1 VLSHDQVEAVLMR
14 RAGYEVRVLAE
25 EGGSFEQNPPTLI
38 EFIRRDLRWCQG
50 NMQYWHFLAMRGL
63 RPVSRYQLGF
73 AILMFLGSPAWMGL
87 LVLGTAAVA
96 LGGSPGAF
104 IRPDAGLTLFVIV
117 LIMWFAPNIATAI
130 DVLARPQLRRA
141 FGGGLRFTLSA
152 VAQTIFVLLLLPIM
166 WFGHTLFLA
175 RLLLGRSVGW
185 TVQARDDHEVPWW
198 LAARQLWPQTVL
210 GLWTMSV
217 LALTVPAAIPYALF
231 IAGGL
236 LLAIPFAVL
245 TAAPRLGRALVRVG
259 FCRLPEETAP
269 PAELAALGL
278 PAIELSIAAARS
290 LVLGE
295 RLRSAGGV
303 LRSLRIYY
311 LDRRRSAAM
320 VRLYGAFIKSGDL
333 VFDVGAHVGDRIAA
347 FRKLG
352 ARVIAVEPQPAVIKV
367 LRLLYG
373 RDGAVTIEPRA
384 IGRGDGTLTLTLNL
398 ANPTVSTA
406 SPSFMQAAA
415 GAPGWEGQVWSRTIR
430 VPVTTLDALIAR
442 HGAPVFIK
450 IDVEGFEAEA
460 LAGLTRP
467 VAALSFEF
475 TTIARDVAAA
485 CIERCCALGYAR
497 FNAAL
502 GESQTFV
509 HFGWRSGAEIAAW
522 LEGLPDAANSGDI
535 YALLP

>member
-1 VLSHDQVEAVLMR
+1 V
-14 RAGYEVRVLAE
+14 
-25 EGGSFEQNPPTLI
+25 F
-38 EFIRRDLRWCQG
+38 
-50 NMQYWHFLAMRGL
+50 
-63 RPVSRYQLGF
+63 
-73 AILMFLGSPAWMGL
+73 
-87 LVLGTAAVA
+87 
-96 LGGSPGAF
+96 
-104 IRPDAGLTLFVIV
+104 
-117 LIMWFAPNIATAI
+117 
-130 DVLARPQLRRA
+130 
-141 FGGGLRFTLSA
+141 
-152 VAQTIFVLLLLPIM
+152 
-166 WFGHTLFLA
+166 
-175 RLLLGRSVGW
+175 
-185 TVQARDDHEVPWW
+185 
-198 LAARQLWPQTVL
+198 
-210 GLWTMSV
+210 
-217 LALTVPAAIPYALF
+217 
-231 IAGGL
+231 
-236 LLAIPFAVL
+236 AIPFAVV

-269 PAELAALGL
+269 PPELAALAL
-278 PAIELSIAAARS
+278 PAIELSIAAAADS
-290 LVLGE
+290 LGLRE
-295 RLRSAGGV
+295 RLRSVGGV

-311 LDRRRSAAM
+311 LDRKRGAAM

-347 FRKLG
+347 FRRLG

-373 RDGAVTIEPRA
+373 RDRAVTIEPQA
-384 IGRGDGTLTLTLNL
+384 VGRVGGTLTLNLNL